1 MTLEIGMVLP
11 ERRTAEL
18 GVADY
23 VRYQGA
29 SGDLNPV
36 HHDPEQAL
44 LSGQRSIFCPG
55 MLSAGLLGTY
65 LADTIGPLPILDIG
79 FSFREIVWPGE
90 ALTLRAT
97 VVSLTDDPTRPK
109 VSFALECVR
118 SDGSVAVT
126 GDATCLLEQPS

>member
-1 MTLEIGMVLP
+1 MTLEVGTVLP
-11 ERRTAEL
+11 ERQTAEL

-36 HHDPEQAL
+36 HHDPDEAL
-44 LSGQRSIFCPG
+44 RSDQRSIFCPG
-55 MLSAGLLGTY
+55 MLSAGLLASY
-65 LADTIGPLPILDIG
+65 LADTIGPMPIKEIG
-79 FSFREIVWPGE
+79 FAFREIVWPGE

-97 VVSLTDDPTRPK
+97 VVSLSDGPGAPT

-118 SDGSVAVT
+118 PDGSVAVT